1 MLKKI
6 LSVVFCLS
14 LMVVPGM
21 AGEKSESGNF
31 VEVGVH
37 GNNAS
42 ENTGKAAEYAQTDK
56 EVEGALKLRYLNEV
70 DDMNYKFEMDFFN
83 SDEMKFNFT
92 LYKGGWFKS
101 TTSYNKFIHKL
112 GHDTLDNMQFRESVN
127 EDYTQP
133 GGKFVTHEDYDP
145 SAEYSIAVE
154 EFKQI
159 FNFVFNTEM
168 PTDLEIGL
176 RALKRSGHKQSFS
189 LAHCDNC
196 HVESKTAVVDEIT
209 TDVWV
214 KFHADLGKTN
224 IAYTFTSSNFNN
236 SADEMQRYYDLA
248 MHPTQGTYVD
258 EFSSRDI
265 YTGEELPYGYNNDNK
280 VTSHKVKVLGDISSA
295 SKIVASVAFSETE
308 NKAYNL
314 KMKNTSGSFRWT
326 YKAKAKKMVTDFFLS
341 TYKIDNDDYFV
352 DLPAWRDGRGGGGQ
366 DFDFTRQSSYNRTVY
381 LGKVRTTLLNDTGR
395 YTFSYRYKNV
405 DREYEKLTYEG
416 NVTESA
422 SHLLGFKWTKKFG
435 DVKLF
440 TNVSYEDTDH
450 PYANRNG
457 ILEQEMPFTPLDAS
471 GKTFYFQR
479 VRTGEAANMP
489 SSDLKLSFNL
499 STKIVGNAYMT
510 LSANY
515 RDAENDTL
523 NSYTWTMD
531 STNVDL
537 SFYTMISD
545 KSAVSFGY
553 DYNNMTSA
561 ALFSTP
567 VFDG

>member
-14 LMVVPGM
+14 LFLLPVM
-21 AGEKSESGNF
+21 AEESESANY

-37 GNNAS
+37 GNNTS
-42 ENTGKAAEYAQTDK
+42 ENTNKAAEYANTEK

-70 DDMNYKFEMDFFN
+70 DDMNYKLEMDFFN

-101 TTSYNKFIHKL
+101 TTTYNKFLHKYQ
-112 GHDTLDNMQFRESVN
+112 HDTMDNLQFRESVDEN
-127 EDYTQP
+127 YSVP
-133 GGKFVTHEDYDP
+133 GGKFVSHEDYDP
-145 SAEYSIAVE
+145 TAEYGITVE

-159 FNFVFNTEM
+159 FNFVFNTEI
-168 PTDLEIGL
+168 PTDLEVGF
-176 RALKRSGHKQSFS
+176 RALKREGHKQSFS

-196 HVESKTAVVDEIT
+196 HIESKTAVVDEMT

-214 KFHADLGKTN
+214 KLHATVGKTN
-224 IAYTFTSSNFNN
+224 VAYTFTSSNFNN
-236 SADEMQRYYDLA
+236 SADIMQRYYDLA
-248 MHPTQGTYVD
+248 MHPTKGTFID
-258 EFSSRDI
+258 EFGSRDI

-280 VTSHKVKVLGDISSA
+280 VTTHKVKALGDVSGS
-295 SKIVASVAFSETE
+295 SKIVASAVYSETE

-314 KMKNTSGSFRWT
+314 KMKSTSGSFRWT
-326 YKAKAKKMVTDFFLS
+326 YKAKAKKMVTDVFLS
-341 TYKIDNDDYFV
+341 TYKLDNDDYFV
-352 DLPAWRDGRGGGGQ
+352 DLPTWRDGRTGGGQ
-366 DFDFTRQSSYNRTVY
+366 DFDFLRQSTYNRTVY
-381 LGKVRTTLLNDTGR
+381 FGKVRTTLLNDAGR
-395 YTFSYRYKNV
+395 FTFSYRYKNI
-405 DREYEKLTYEG
+405 DREYEQLTYEG
-416 NVTESA
+416 NVTESE
-422 SHLLGFKWTKKFG
+422 SHLFDVKWRKRFK

-440 TNVSYEDTDH
+440 ANVSYEDTNH

-471 GKTFYFQR
+471 GKTYYFQR
-479 VRTGEAANMP
+479 IRTGEATNMP
-489 SSDLKLSFNL
+489 SSDFKARFNL
-499 STKIVGNAYMT
+499 STKLAGSSYLT
-510 LSANY
+510 LSASY
-515 RDAENDTL
+515 RDAKNDTL
-523 NSYTWTMD
+523 NSYVWDMD
-531 STNVDL
+531 ATNVDL
-537 SFYTMISD
+537 SIYTMLGD